1 MNALS
6 HLAAS
11 LVDRLAV
18 PIALEWPGG
27 RAGPANAPVQLKL
40 REWHQLAALL
50 MGRIGSVGNAYV
62 RGELDIEGRLR
73 DVMDV
78 ATELA
83 HSPLQTAP
91 PTPWTRVLRRARS
104 RRLHQR
110 HRDAEQVRFHYDLSD
125 DFFALWLDSRRVY
138 SCAYYQNPAMTL
150 AQAQEAKLEHIC
162 RKLQLQP
169 GQRFLD
175 IGAGWGGLLLWAAE
189 HYGVQALGITL
200 SRDQHAHVQR
210 LIEQKGLQGRV
221 EIRLLDYRDLPPT
234 ERFHRIASIGMCE
247 HVGMANLDGYFVQLW
262 QLLEPG
268 GLLLNHSITAGSV
281 HSNPMGAGLSEFI
294 ETHIFPG
301 GELVHVSEQARSLS
315 ACGLEL
321 LDAENLR
328 PHYARTLW
336 DWSLALESQLGRARE
351 LAGETAV
358 RAYRLYLAG
367 SATAFE
373 RGWLSLY
380 QLLASRPDGNLGT
393 GELRGAQCGYPFNRA
408 HMYRE
413 PPLPMFCG
421 AGQATSV

>member
-1 MNALS
+1 MPTCS
-6 HLAAS
+6 H
-11 LVDRLAV
+11 
-18 PIALEWPGG
+18 I
-27 RAGPANAPVQLKL
+27 
-40 REWHQLAALL
+40 
-50 MGRIGSVGNAYV
+50 
-62 RGELDIEGRLR
+62 
-73 DVMDV
+73 
-78 ATELA
+78 
-83 HSPLQTAP
+83 
-91 PTPWTRVLRRARS
+91 
-104 RRLHQR
+104 
-110 HRDAEQVRFHYDLSD
+110 
-125 DFFALWLDSRRVY
+125 
-138 SCAYYQNPAMTL
+138 
-150 AQAQEAKLEHIC
+150 
-162 RKLQLQP
+162 
-169 GQRFLD
+169 
-175 IGAGWGGLLLWAAE
+175 
-189 HYGVQALGITL
+189 
-200 SRDQHAHVQR
+200 
-210 LIEQKGLQGRV
+210 
-221 EIRLLDYRDLPPT
+221 
-234 ERFHRIASIGMCE
+234 
-247 HVGMANLDGYFVQLW
+247 
-262 QLLEPG
+262 
-268 GLLLNHSITAGSV
+268 
-281 HSNPMGAGLSEFI
+281 PMGAGLSEFI

-393 GELRGAQCGYPFNRA
+393 GELRGAQCGYSFNRT

>member
-1 MNALS
+1 M
-6 HLAAS
+6 
-11 LVDRLAV
+11 
-18 PIALEWPGG
+18 
-27 RAGPANAPVQLKL
+27 
-40 REWHQLAALL
+40 
-50 MGRIGSVGNAYV
+50 
-62 RGELDIEGRLR
+62 
-73 DVMDV
+73 
-78 ATELA
+78 
-83 HSPLQTAP
+83 
-91 PTPWTRVLRRARS
+91 
-104 RRLHQR
+104 
-110 HRDAEQVRFHYDLSD
+110 
-125 DFFALWLDSRRVY
+125 
-138 SCAYYQNPAMTL
+138 
-150 AQAQEAKLEHIC
+150 
-162 RKLQLQP
+162 
-169 GQRFLD
+169 
-175 IGAGWGGLLLWAAE
+175 LLWAAE